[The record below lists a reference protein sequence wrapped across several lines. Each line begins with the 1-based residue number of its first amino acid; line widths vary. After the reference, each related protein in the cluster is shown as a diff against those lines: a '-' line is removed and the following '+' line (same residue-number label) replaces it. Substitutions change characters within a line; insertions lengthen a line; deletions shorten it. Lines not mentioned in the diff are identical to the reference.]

1 MKFLSIFFLN
11 FLLLSIPVFAEKIPN
26 KSDILIKNNE
36 CRKVSE
42 RQICRKL
49 IFQLEKLQLSA
60 FESNKFKCQTSLL
73 GLQTELVEAY
83 FFENIQKSR
92 NEIMIPYVI
101 KNC

>member
-1 MKFLSIFFLN
+1 MKFLSIFFLYF
-11 FLLLSIPVFAEKIPN
+11 FLLSNPVFAEKIPN
-26 KSDILIKNNE
+26 KSNILINYKE
-36 CRKVSE
+36 CRKVIRS
-42 RQICRKL
+42 QICRKL

-83 FFENIQKSR
+83 YFENIQKSR
-92 NEIMIPYVI
+92 NQIMIPYVI